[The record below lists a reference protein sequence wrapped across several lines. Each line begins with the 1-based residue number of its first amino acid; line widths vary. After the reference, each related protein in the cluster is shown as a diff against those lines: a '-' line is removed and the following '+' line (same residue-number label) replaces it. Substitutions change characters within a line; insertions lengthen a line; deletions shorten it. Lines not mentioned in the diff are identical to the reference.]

1 MNSLMFLSTSVVEI
15 IVLLKSLQNPVRI
28 RDLPLDAIQTKAV
41 TRHGGVAV
49 IRGVTRQPEKRKG
62 QK

>member
-1 MNSLMFLSTSVVEI
+1 MFFSTLVVEI
-15 IVLLKSLQNPVRI
+15 IVLLESLQNPVRI
-28 RDLPLDAIQTKAV
+28 GDLPLDAVQTKAV